1 MSIKIK
7 CKKTNYKRQGYRAD
21 VDASPVSLSA
31 LLKKLLPILFING
44 QSAHFPII
52 FHFRHIGVR
61 EIHSIAYLTVRAV
74 QGYNTNLV
82 AIIWLW
88 RTVFAPVETACRN
101 IAAK

>member
-21 VDASPVSLSA
+21 VDASPVPLSA
-31 LLKKLLPILFING
+31 LLKILLPILFING
-44 QSAHFPII
+44 QSVHFPII
-52 FHFRHIGVR
+52 FHFRHIGIR
-61 EIHSIAYLTVRAV
+61 EIHGIAYLTVRAV

-82 AIIWLW
+82 AIIRLR
-88 RTVFAPVETACRN
+88 RTVFTPVETACRN

>member
-1 MSIKIK
+1 MAAE
-7 CKKTNYKRQGYRAD
+7 CGDRQKKEHGAG
-21 VDASPVSLSA
+21 VDASPVPLSA
-31 LLKKLLPILFING
+31 LLKILLPILFING
-44 QSAHFPII
+44 QSVHFPII

-82 AIIWLW
+82 AIIRLR
-88 RTVFAPVETACRN
+88 RTVFTPVETACRN